1 MKITYRKCQRTFLIC
16 SFQISFISYQ
26 QNYDNR
32 TNKPNNKSYMRQSI
46 WRNQYQGCWIR
57 WIHVAVSKETK
68 SNEHTNKRFLLYL
81 LLLFIFFFEH
91 NAQHK
96 SYHWLQ
102 LASSCVC
109 FILTHF
115 FSCVSFPIGCRFA
128 VEQTFLTK
136 YANSVVYLLVRFFFK
151 SDKNTPQ
158 RKKNAL
164 VYNERTQISQP

>member
-1 MKITYRKCQRTFLIC
+1 MTIEQTNQITNHICGSRYDEINIKVAEFDGFMLRFRRKQ
-16 SFQISFISYQ
+16 
-26 QNYDNR
+26 NR
-32 TNKPNNKSYMRQSI
+32 TNTQIN
-46 WRNQYQGCWIR
+46 
-57 WIHVAVSKETK
+57 V
-68 SNEHTNKRFLLYL
+68 FF
-81 LLLFIFFFEH
+81 FIFFFFFFFFEH